1 MGINVYGHITQVTHT
16 TCLSVDS
23 LCVGCSVIGL
33 HYNDIKEL
41 DISSCF
47 PDMPRHNVQQ
57 SHTVHGTNLI
67 SQDASILLKMSLT
80 PNKMSDNSGNAENRE
95 NQAHCL
101 KESFFLFFSP
111 PWEPTFLANKRKPI
125 CLSLKQYH
133 FGTFS
138 AWDWIPKD
146 SQALQRTGKND
157 HLKNLF
163 DGLKSL
169 FSMKT
174 RTEIC

>member
-80 PNKMSDNSGNAENRE
+80 PNKMSDNSGNPATRE

-111 PWEPTFLANKRKPI
+111 
-125 CLSLKQYH
+125 LSLLTDLYFCTH
-133 FGTFS
+133 C
-138 AWDWIPKD
+138 
-146 SQALQRTGKND
+146 
-157 HLKNLF
+157 
-163 DGLKSL
+163 LKSGVQE
-169 FSMKT
+169 
-174 RTEIC
+174 RHVYTEWRGSLLHQTPRAGDLCPD